1 MFKNYLKVAFRN
13 ILKHKFFSFINILGM
28 TIGVTSC
35 LLIALYVTDE
45 LSYDRF
51 HDRADRIYQVGLH
64 AKIGGQDITTSTT
77 CPPMAEAFVKEIPG
91 IEQSTRIAN
100 VWGSGVVKYDPSNL
114 MFTEELLFYADSNFF
129 DFFSFKL
136 IDGDPK
142 KALLEPNS
150 VVLTKRMEVKYFGTE
165 SGIGKL
171 LSIGGHEKTYKVTGI
186 TEDCPTNSHFLYN
199 MLVSSSSAEHLKS
212 TEWLNNYLHTYL
224 IINENTPI
232 ATVEAKFPDLIEKYV
247 GPEIERFMGGT
258 IEQMKQQGGS
268 FGYYTTPLTDIHL
281 KSKSSG
287 DMQPGGNITYV
298 YVFGVIGIFIIVIA
312 CINFMNL
319 STARSAGR
327 AKEVGLRKT
336 LGSLRSQM
344 IGQFMSESLVYSLI
358 AVLLA
363 VVFCYLLLPQ
373 FNLLAG
379 KQLGMHV
386 LTSPTFIISLFAL
399 IVLVGVIA
407 GSYPAFYMTSF
418 SAVEVLKGKVRAGMK
433 SKGIRSGLVVLQ
445 FMISI
450 VLIISTAMVY
460 QQIRFMQDR
469 NIGIDK
475 HNVMIIHSATRL
487 GDNTDAFK
495 NALEGQTGIVAA
507 SYTNNSFPGV
517 NNTTVFKTVSSDQ
530 DHIMGLYY
538 ADYDHQGVMKF
549 ELKEGRYFSK
559 DFPSDSSAI
568 LLNEAAVKEFGY
580 ENPLQEEVIYSDDG
594 KKEKL
599 RVIGVFKDF
608 NFESLKSKVRPL
620 SIRLT
625 KKSWQL
631 MVRYDGN
638 AQEAVGSIEKLWK
651 QYAAN
656 EPFDYGFLDQNFDEL
671 FRSEQRIGQLA
682 RVFSGLAIFIA
693 SLGLFAL
700 AAFTT
705 EQRAKEIGIRKALG
719 ASSSGLVILLSRE
732 FTWLVIIAFVPAAA
746 LAYWFMN
753 SWLSEFA
760 YHIEINPLV
769 FIASGVAAI
778 SIAWITVSYQSI
790 KAAAANPI
798 ESLRQE

>member
-28 TIGVTSC
+28 TIGVTAC

-51 HDRADRIYQVGLH
+51 HKRADRIYQVGLH
-64 AKIGGQDITTSTT
+64 AKVGGQDITTSTT
-77 CPPMAEAFVKEIPG
+77 CPPMADAFAKEIPG
-91 IEQSTRIAN
+91 VEQSTRIAAM
-100 VWGSGVVKYDPSNL
+100 WGSGVVKYDPNNL

-129 DFFSFKL
+129 DFFSFNL
-136 IDGDPK
+136 VEGDPK
-142 KALLEPNS
+142 RALLEPNS
-150 VVLTKRMEVKYFGTE
+150 VVLTRSMEVKYFGTE
-165 SGIGKL
+165 SGMGKL

-199 MLVSSSSAEHLKS
+199 MLVSSASAEHLKS
-212 TEWLNNYLHTYL
+212 TEWLNNYLYTYL
-224 IINENTPI
+224 IINENSSI
-232 ATVEAKFPDLIEKYV
+232 AAIEAKFPDLVAKYV
-247 GPEIERFMGGT
+247 GPEIERMMGGT

-281 KSKSSG
+281 KSKSQH

-298 YVFGVIGIFIIVIA
+298 YVFSAIGLFIIVIA

-319 STARSAGR
+319 STARSSGR

-336 LGSLRSQM
+336 LGSLRTQM
-344 IGQFMSESLVYSLI
+344 IGQFMSESLIYSLI

-363 VVFCYLLLPQ
+363 IGFCYLLLPQ

-379 KQLGMHV
+379 KQLGMQA
-386 LTSPTFIISLFAL
+386 LASPAFLIALLAL
-399 IVLVGVIA
+399 IVFVGLVA

-418 SAVEVLKGKVRAGMK
+418 NAVEVLKGKLRAGMK

-450 VLIISTAMVY
+450 ALIISTAMVY
-460 QQIRFMQDR
+460 KQIRFMQDR
-469 NIGIDK
+469 NMGIDK
-475 HNVMIIHSATRL
+475 QNVLIIHSATRL

-495 NALEGQTGIVAA
+495 NALESQTGIVAA

-517 NNTTVFKTVSSDQ
+517 NNTTVFKAAGSDQ

-538 ADYDHQGVMKF
+538 ADYDHQQVMKF
-549 ELKEGRYFSK
+549 EIKEGRYFSK
-559 DFPSDSSAI
+559 DFPSDSSGI
-568 LLNEAAVKEFGY
+568 LLNEAAVAEFGY
-580 ENPLQEEVIYSDDG
+580 TNPLQEEVIYNDDG
-594 KKEKL
+594 SKEKL

-625 KKSWQL
+625 NKSWQL
-631 MVRYDGN
+631 MVRYEGT
-638 AQEAVGSIEKLWK
+638 AQEAVNSIDKLWK
-651 QYAAN
+651 QYAPN

-671 FRSEQRIGQLA
+671 FRSEQRIGKLA
-682 RVFSGLAIFIA
+682 QVFSGLAIFIA
-693 SLGLFAL
+693 CLGLFAL

-719 ASSSGLVILLSRE
+719 ASPGGLVMLLSHE
-732 FTWLVIIAFVPAAA
+732 FTWLVIIAFVPASG

-753 SWLSEFA
+753 AWLSQFA
-760 YHIEINPLV
+760 FHIAVPLV
-769 FIASGVAAI
+769 FIGSGVAAI
-778 SIAWITVSYQSI
+778 SVAWITVAYQSVR
-790 KAAAANPI
+790 AAAANPI
-798 ESLRQE
+798 EALRQE